1 MREPL
6 IRSPRNPRI
15 KAARRLNRPRAR
27 RETGRFLVE
36 GLTHIAA
43 ALEAGGWLETLFW
56 APERLRSAF
65 GQDVIDRARAAGV
78 EVIPVTSEVL
88 DALSPKD
95 TSQGMV
101 AVARQRWTRLDELS
115 PHEHSWLVAMVAPQD
130 PGNVG
135 TVLRTMDAAGAS
147 AWVRLEGG
155 TDPFHPTAV
164 RASMGA
170 VFWLPVV
177 DARWSDFVVWARPR
191 GYVLYGSSAHAAQTY
206 RSLHYQRP
214 RVLVLG
220 NERTGLTP
228 EQRAACHHVVRI
240 PMVGRVRSL
249 NVAVAA
255 GLLLYAMRE
264 LEAGQEA

>member
-15 KAARRLNRPRAR
+15 KAARRLHRARVR

-36 GLTHIAA
+36 GLAHIAA

-65 GQDVIDRARAAGV
+65 GQDVVAQARAAGV
-78 EVIPVTSEVL
+78 EVIAVTPEVL

-95 TSQGMV
+95 ASQGMV
-101 AVARQRWTRLDELS
+101 AIARQRWAQLDALS
-115 PHEHSWLVAMVAPQD
+115 PYEHPWLVAMVAPQD

-177 DARWSDFVVWARPR
+177 DARWPDFVIWARQH
-191 GYVLYGSSAHAAQTY
+191 GYTLYGSSAHATQPY
-206 RSLHYQRP
+206 RALRYQRP

-240 PMVGRVRSL
+240 PMAGRVRSL
-249 NVAVAA
+249 NVSVAA
-255 GLLLYAMRE
+255 GLLLYAMQE
-264 LEAGQEA
+264 LEAEQEA